1 MRRHPEPASPRETGL
16 AGGFWRPAAEVLARS
31 VRPVPPAPTLRVGT
45 INIASA
51 RGSGGTPLDASA
63 LRVAVAALDVDVL
76 ALQEV
81 DAGQPRSHG
90 ADQVAEVAAAL
101 DADWRMAPTVAGT
114 PDPFHSWQEAA
125 PALRGPADAVGSP
138 VYGVGLVSRR
148 PVHRW
153 HVLGLGRGRARL
165 PLRAPDPRTGRP
177 RTWWFP
183 DEPRAAVAAEVDGAT
198 VISTHL
204 SFAPQTSIRQL
215 LRLRRW
221 TAGLPGPVV
230 VSGDLNLPGRLPA
243 RLLGG
248 RDLVRAPTFPG
259 HAPRLQLDHLVAL
272 DDVVAD
278 DAVARRLT
286 VGDHLALFATLR
298 H

>member
-1 MRRHPEPASPRETGL
+1 MVHRQPEPVPVRTPGRDC
-16 AGGFWRPAAEVLARS
+16 FWRPAAAVLARS
-31 VRPVPPAPTLRVGT
+31 VRPVPPAPTLRIGT
-45 INIASA
+45 LNIASA
-51 RGSGGTPLDASA
+51 RDSRGTPLDAA
-63 LRVAVAALDVDVL
+63 RLRAAVAALDVDVL

-90 ADQVAEVAAAL
+90 VDQVAEVASAL

-114 PDPFHSWQEAA
+114 PDPMRGWQGIE
-125 PALRGPADAVGSP
+125 PALRGSGDAVGSP

-148 PVHRW
+148 PVRRW
-153 HVLGLGRGRARL
+153 HVLALGSGRARL

-204 SFAPQTSIRQL
+204 SFAPHTSIRQL

-221 TAGLPGPVV
+221 AAGLPGPVV
-230 VSGDLNLPGRLPA
+230 VAGDVNLPGGLPA

-248 RDLVRAPTFPG
+248 RDLVRAPTFPAA
-259 HAPRLQLDHLVAL
+259 APRLQLDHLVAL
-272 DDVVAD
+272 GTVAAD
-278 DAVARRLT
+278 DGTARRLT

-298 H
+298 S